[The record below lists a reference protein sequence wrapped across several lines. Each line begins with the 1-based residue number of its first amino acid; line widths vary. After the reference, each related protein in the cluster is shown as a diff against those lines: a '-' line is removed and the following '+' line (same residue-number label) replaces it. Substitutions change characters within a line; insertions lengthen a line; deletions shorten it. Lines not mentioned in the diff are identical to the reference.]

1 MYLCDIILLT
11 VMTDKK
17 VYVEELN
24 KRFKKSGPEE
34 IIAWFLKEF
43 DGKVAVSS
51 SMSAEDQI
59 LTHMA
64 VAIDPSVEIFTLDT
78 GRLFPETYDL
88 IQRTNE
94 HYGIKIRIFFPDYGE
109 VEEMVNR
116 KGINLFY
123 ESEANRKLCC
133 DVRKLRPLSRALK
146 PLDAWI
152 CGLRTEQSV
161 TRILTQ
167 HVEWDEKNGLIKV
180 NPLSEWLE
188 KDVWKYIKENNIPYN
203 PLHDQGFPSIGCQ
216 PCTRAVEPGEDLR
229 SGRWWWETPEKKE
242 CGLHQK

>member
-1 MYLCDIILLT
+1 MKF
-11 VMTDKK
+11 MKDKK
-17 VYVEELN
+17 TYAGELN
-24 KRFKKSGPEE
+24 KRFKRSSPEE
-34 IIAWFLKEF
+34 IISFFLEEF
-43 DGKVAVSS
+43 DGRVAISS

-64 VAIDPSVEIFTLDT
+64 VAVDPSVEIFTLDT

-94 HYGIKIRIFFPDYGE
+94 RYHIKIKVFFPE
-109 VEEMVNR
+109 RREIEEMVNS

-133 DVRKLRPLSRALK
+133 DVRKLRPLARALA

-167 HVEWDEKNGLIKV
+167 HVEWDAKNGLIKV

-188 KDVWKYIKENNIPYN
+188 KDVWKYIKEHDIPYN
-203 PLHDQGFPSIGCQ
+203 PLHDKGFPSIGCQ
-216 PCTRAVEPGEDLR
+216 PCTRAVKPGEDLR
-229 SGRWWWETPEKKE
+229 AGRWWWETPEKKE
-242 CGLHQK
+242 CGLHKP

>member
-1 MYLCDIILLT
+1 MKELAD
-11 VMTDKK
+11 
-17 VYVEELN
+17 ELN
-24 KRFKKSGPEE
+24 KRFRKSPPEE
-34 IIAWFLKEF
+34 IIAWFLNEF

-51 SMSAEDQI
+51 SMGVEDQI
-59 LTHMA
+59 ITHMA
-64 VAIDPSVEIFTLDT
+64 VNVRKDVEIFTLDT

-88 IQRTNE
+88 IQETND
-94 HYGIKIRIFFPDYGE
+94 HYGIRIRVYFPDNQE
-109 VEEMVNR
+109 VEDMVNTY
-116 KGINLFY
+116 GINLFY

-133 DVRKLRPLSRALK
+133 DVRKLRPLARALK
-146 PLDAWI
+146 GLDAWI

-188 KDVWKYIKENNIPYN
+188 DEVWDYVHKHKILYN
-203 PLHDQGFPSIGCQ
+203 PLHDKGFPSIGCQ
-216 PCTRAVEPGEDLR
+216 PCTRAVKPGEDLR

-242 CGLHQK
+242 CGLHQR

>member
-1 MYLCDIILLT
+1 MK
-11 VMTDKK
+11 DKK
-17 VYVEELN
+17 VYAEELN
-24 KRFKKSGPEE
+24 RRFRKSGAEE
-34 IIAWFLKEF
+34 IIAWFLQEF
-43 DGKVAVSS
+43 DGRVAVSS

-64 VAIDPSVEIFTLDT
+64 VAVDPSVEIFTLDT

-94 HYGIKIRIFFPDYGE
+94 RYGIKIRVYFPDYRE
-109 VEEMVNR
+109 VEEMVNT

-133 DVRKLRPLSRALK
+133 DVRKLRPLARALK

-167 HVEWDEKNGLIKV
+167 HVEWDDKNGLIKV

-188 KDVWKYIKENNIPYN
+188 KDVWKYIRENDIPYN
-203 PLHDQGFPSIGCQ
+203 PLHDKGFPSIGCQ
-216 PCTRAVEPGEDLR
+216 PCTRAVKPGEDLR

>member
-1 MYLCDIILLT
+1 
-11 VMTDKK
+11 MTQEERKRLAG
-17 VYVEELN
+17 ELN
-24 KRFKKSGPEE
+24 ERFKRSEPEE
-34 IIAWFLKEF
+34 IIRYFLKEF
-43 DGKVAVSS
+43 PGRVAVSS
-51 SMSAEDQI
+51 SMSAEDQVI
-59 LTHMA
+59 THMA
-64 VAIDPSVEIFTLDT
+64 VQEDPSVEIFTLDT

-88 IQRTNE
+88 IQRTND
-94 HYGIKIRIFFPDYGE
+94 HFGIRLHVYFPDHRE
-109 VEEMVNR
+109 VEEMVNS

-133 DVRKLRPLSRALK
+133 EVRKLRPLARALR

-161 TRILTQ
+161 TRIFTQ

-188 KDVWKYIKENNIPYN
+188 KHVWEYIRKHDIPYN
-203 PLHDQGFPSIGCQ
+203 PLHDKHFPSIGCQ
-216 PCTRAVEPGEDLR
+216 PCTRAVKPGEDIR
-229 SGRWWWETPEKKE
+229 SGRWWWEKPEKKE